1 MKEACGVDQLECTGL
16 KAGIEGSTYYMMLP
30 NFFGK
35 NTASHEEEWRF
46 LLVEDDI
53 GDLLI

>member
-46 LLVEDDI
+46 LLVEDEI